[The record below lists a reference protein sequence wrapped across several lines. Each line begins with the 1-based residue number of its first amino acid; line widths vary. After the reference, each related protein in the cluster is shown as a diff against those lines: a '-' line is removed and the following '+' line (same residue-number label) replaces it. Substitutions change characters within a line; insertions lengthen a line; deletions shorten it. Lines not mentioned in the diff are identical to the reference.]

1 MPSIW
6 IWKGLH
12 AALPQH
18 SPVKVWNCKRQHVVQ
33 SVQRCGHCSRTPTS
47 PKLLWWIMTLSE
59 SWILHSFYESLQVQN
74 ILTTNAIIWLL
85 PLWISNSRSLSPWAE
100 RPFAGPGTPL
110 CCCTW
115 QEGWMIL
122 NDNIYY
128 IYKYYTNYTNNKCW
142 KCWQRKTDE
151 GLRDRCSKR
160 QLQDLSTRDGN
171 GVRNLKGEGSLHLG
185 KGTGTDSKFKIF
197 KISRI

>member
-1 MPSIW
+1 MNSRTKIRWPKMPSIW

-85 PLWISNSRSLSPWAE
+85 PLWISNSRSLSLSLPELRDHSLVQALLYVVAPDKKDEWY
-100 RPFAGPGTPL
+100 
-110 CCCTW
+110 
-115 QEGWMIL
+115 WMI
-122 NDNIYY
+122 IYI
-128 IYKYYTNYTNNKCW
+128 IYKFYTNYTNNKCW

-151 GLRDRCSKR
+151 G
-160 QLQDLSTRDGN
+160 
-171 GVRNLKGEGSLHLG
+171 
-185 KGTGTDSKFKIF
+185 
-197 KISRI
+197 

>member
-18 SPVKVWNCKRQHVVQ
+18 SPVKVLKIASVNTLSKVCKDVATVREHQQVQ
-33 SVQRCGHCSRTPTS
+33 SFYD
-47 PKLLWWIMTLSE
+47 E
-59 SWILHSFYESLQVQN
+59 SWLSRNHEFCTVSMSHCRFKTSSLP
-74 ILTTNAIIWLL
+74 NAIIWLL
-85 PLWISNSRSLSPWAE
+85 PLWISNSRSLSLPELRDHSLVQALLYVVAPDKKDE
-100 RPFAGPGTPL
+100 
-110 CCCTW
+110 
-115 QEGWMIL
+115 MIL

-160 QLQDLSTRDGN
+160 QLQGL
-171 GVRNLKGEGSLHLG
+171 EH
-185 KGTGTDSKFKIF
+185 
-197 KISRI
+197 